1 MLDFLT
7 ELQNTGVYVIL
18 LNQSS
23 TILHRQSPN
32 NFKNSQNKRNELRWS
47 QFSV

>member
-1 MLDFLT
+1 MLVFLT
-7 ELQNTGVYVIL
+7 ELQNTDVYVIL